1 MSNQVKQAMSECHTL
16 LLEGLTCVGDT
27 SQQRQKLMAIARR
40 CNQCKLLVLNWIE
53 SYFLEHPMQKAELL
67 PETLVSQ
74 QLKNTLEEM
83 AKTVVDGQR
92 SKHLSEAFYQQK
104 AVNKLL
110 FLAYQAKIPVLEW
123 LGNYYSNANAHES
136 VAAVV
141 VYRCHNPDCDFE
153 TTNKMAY
160 VGHGPNR
167 CLRKSNQL
175 KSTQN

>member
-1 MSNQVKQAMSECHTL
+1 MFECHNL
-16 LLEGLTCVGDT
+16 LREGLAHVGDT
-27 SQQRQKLMAIARR
+27 YQQRQKLMAISRR

-53 SYFLEHPMQKAELL
+53 SYFLEHPLEKAELL
-67 PETLVSQ
+67 AETLVSQ

-83 AKTVVDGQR
+83 EKTVMDGQR
-92 SKHLSEAFYQQK
+92 SKYFGETYYQQK

-110 FLAYQAKIPVLEW
+110 FLAFQAKVPVLEW

-136 VAAVV
+136 VAEVV
-141 VYRCHNPDCDFE
+141 VYRCPNPECNFE

-160 VGHGPNR
+160 VGHGPSR

-175 KSTQN
+175 KPVQN